1 MSDNDDKKKVFNDLL
16 KKAVSMGAEAYLSAE
31 DKVNK
36 TLSAVQI
43 PKDFLKESVV
53 NFFESYKFQIQS
65 EVSLKPV
72 NGSSKKESLV
82 MEKNIIQTSSAPK
95 AIGPYSQAVDT
106 GEWVFCSGQIPLN
119 PQTMEFAASD
129 VKGQTEQV
137 LKNLTAVLEAA
148 ELSLADVVKTTV
160 FMKDLSQFPIM
171 NEVYEAFFSKVS
183 KKFPARST
191 VEVSALP
198 KGALVEIEAIAKK

>member
-1 MSDNDDKKKVFNDLL
+1 MNDSDDKKKVFNDLL

-65 EVSLKPV
+65 EVSLKPI
-72 NGSSKKESLV
+72 NGTSKKETRT

-137 LKNLTAVLEAA
+137 LKNLAAVLEAA

-171 NEVYEAFFSKVS
+171 NEVYEAHFSKAS

>member
-1 MSDNDDKKKVFNDLL
+1 
-16 KKAVSMGAEAYLSAE
+16 
-31 DKVNK
+31 
-36 TLSAVQI
+36 
-43 PKDFLKESVV
+43 
-53 NFFESYKFQIQS
+53 
-65 EVSLKPV
+65 
-72 NGSSKKESLV
+72 

-137 LKNLTAVLEAA
+137 LKNLAAVLEAA
-148 ELSLADVVKTTV
+148 DLSLADVVKTTV

-171 NEVYEAFFSKVS
+171 NEVYEAHFSKAS

>member
-1 MSDNDDKKKVFNDLL
+1 MNDSDDKKKVFNDLL

-72 NGSSKKESLV
+72 NGTSKKETRT

-137 LKNLTAVLEAA
+137 LKNLAAVLEAA
-148 ELSLADVVKTTV
+148 DLSLADVVKTTV

-171 NEVYEAFFSKVS
+171 NEVYEAHFSKAS

>member
-1 MSDNDDKKKVFNDLL
+1 MNDSDDKKKVFNDLL

-72 NGSSKKESLV
+72 NGTSKKETRT

-137 LKNLTAVLEAA
+137 LKNLAAVLEAA
-148 ELSLADVVKTTV
+148 DLSLADVVKTTV

-171 NEVYEAFFSKVS
+171 NEVYEAHFSKAS

-198 KGALVEIEAIAKK
+198 KAALVEIEAIAKK

>member
-1 MSDNDDKKKVFNDLL
+1 MNDSDDKKKVFNDLL
-16 KKAVSMGAEAYLSAE
+16 KKAVSIGAEAYLSAE

-43 PKDFLKESVV
+43 PKDFFKESVV

-72 NGSSKKESLV
+72 NGTSKKETRS

-137 LKNLTAVLEAA
+137 LKNLAAVLEAA
-148 ELSLADVVKTTV
+148 DLSLADVVKTTV

-171 NEVYEAFFSKVS
+171 NEVYEAHFSKAS